1 LASNYVRVASNL
13 LAVDYK
19 RLDSNVSN
27 YVGAVDTRIS
37 TLTSL
42 ITVNDD
48 RASNYVR
55 VASNLLAVD
64 YKRLDSNVSNYVGAV
79 DTRISTL
86 ITVNDT
92 LASNYVRVASNLL
105 AVDYKRLDSNVSN
118 YVGAVDTRIS
128 TLITTNDD
136 RASNYVRVASN
147 VIISTVNSIGYI
159 TASTLP
165 TATTGTLGGV
175 KVDGSTITINGSGV
189 ISGANTYILPTAT
202 TGTLGGVKVDGSTI
216 TINGSGVISGANTY
230 VLPTATTGTL
240 GGVKVDG
247 STITINGSGVIS
259 GANTYVLPAAT
270 TGTLGGVRQG
280 TNTAINASGIISV
293 DLTTYTGNAIINGN
307 LTTSNLTVLG
317 STTTLDTNVYIT
329 ERLEILNDSL
339 NNAVIIKQK
348 TAGYNIM
355 NISNL
360 TSEVL
365 SVGYNGNI
373 TFKESI
379 NNITAT
385 QFNQIANITAND
397 NNVSNYVRTASNVLV
412 LDYKRLDSGV
422 SNYVSVSSNAL
433 VLDYKRLDGN
443 VSNYVRAAS
452 NVLALD
458 YRMLDGNVS
467 NYVRAASNVLA
478 LDYRMLDGNVSNYV
492 RAASN
497 ILVLDYKRLD
507 SNVSNY
513 VSVSSNALVLD
524 YKRLDSNV
532 SNYVSVSSNA
542 LVLDYKRL
550 DSNVSNY
557 VSVSSNAL
565 VLDYKRLDVNVS
577 NYVRETSN
585 FLYNNYS
592 NLIANIAVSGG
603 GTTTIISGGG
613 GGLSYWKNVTN
624 TNSNTI
630 YYGARVKIGGDKTVD
645 VANNYIM
652 DIVGNVRV
660 SGTITTGWS
669 GDGGGASDGG
679 VSSIGGGGGDS
690 YWTAIESSKHIY
702 YTSNVK
708 IGGASNVSPIN
719 KLEVTGNISATGQ
732 IISGFSDNRLKTITS
747 NINNPMDIISNLNG
761 FYYIPNDIAI
771 NNCSANNKEDIG
783 LSAQDVNKILPHI
796 VNLAPFDSL
805 IDNSNN
811 LISKSGCNYLTVN
824 YEKLAPVFIEAIKTL
839 NEKINYLTNE
849 IEKLKAR
856 D

>member
-1 LASNYVRVASNL
+1 
-13 LAVDYK
+13 
-19 RLDSNVSN
+19 
-27 YVGAVDTRIS
+27 
-37 TLTSL
+37 
-42 ITVNDD
+42 
-48 RASNYVR
+48 
-55 VASNLLAVD
+55 
-64 YKRLDSNVSNYVGAV
+64 
-79 DTRISTL
+79 
-86 ITVNDT
+86 
-92 LASNYVRVASNLL
+92 
-105 AVDYKRLDSNVSN
+105 
-118 YVGAVDTRIS
+118 
-128 TLITTNDD
+128 
-136 RASNYVRVASN
+136 
-147 VIISTVNSIGYI
+147 
-159 TASTLP
+159 
-165 TATTGTLGGV
+165 
-175 KVDGSTITINGSGV
+175 
-189 ISGANTYILPTAT
+189 
-202 TGTLGGVKVDGSTI
+202 
-216 TINGSGVISGANTY
+216 
-230 VLPTATTGTL
+230 
-240 GGVKVDG
+240 
-247 STITINGSGVIS
+247 
-259 GANTYVLPAAT
+259 
-270 TGTLGGVRQG
+270 
-280 TNTAINASGIISV
+280 
-293 DLTTYTGNAIINGN
+293 
-307 LTTSNLTVLG
+307 
-317 STTTLDTNVYIT
+317 
-329 ERLEILNDSL
+329 
-339 NNAVIIKQK
+339 
-348 TAGYNIM
+348 
-355 NISNL
+355 
-360 TSEVL
+360 
-365 SVGYNGNI
+365 
-373 TFKESI
+373 
-379 NNITAT
+379 
-385 QFNQIANITAND
+385 
-397 NNVSNYVRTASNVLV
+397 
-412 LDYKRLDSGV
+412 
-422 SNYVSVSSNAL
+422 
-433 VLDYKRLDGN
+433 
-443 VSNYVRAAS
+443 
-452 NVLALD
+452 VLALD

-719 KLEVTGNISATGQ
+719 KLEVDGNISATGQ

-771 NNCSANNKEDIG
+771 NNCSAKNKEDIG

>member
-1 LASNYVRVASNL
+1 V
-13 LAVDYK
+13 VDYK

-27 YVGAVDTRIS
+27 YLGAVDTRIS
-37 TLTSL
+37 SL

-55 VASNLLAVD
+55 VASNLLVVD
-64 YKRLDSNVSNYVGAV
+64 YKRLDSNVSNYLGAV
-79 DTRISTL
+79 DTRISSL
-86 ITVNDT
+86 ITV
-92 LASNYVRVASNLL
+92 
-105 AVDYKRLDSNVSN
+105 
-118 YVGAVDTRIS
+118 
-128 TLITTNDD
+128 NDD

-147 VIISTVNSIGYI
+147 VIISTVKSIGYI

-165 TATTGTLGGV
+165 KASDV
-175 KVDGSTITINGSGV
+175 
-189 ISGANTYILPTAT
+189 
-202 TGTLGGVKVDGSTI
+202 
-216 TINGSGVISGANTY
+216 
-230 VLPTATTGTL
+230 TL

-270 TGTLGGVRQG
+270 SGTLGGVRQG

-293 DLTTYTGNAIINGN
+293 DLSTYTGNAIINGN

-329 ERLEILNDSL
+329 ERLEIINDSL

-348 TAGYNIM
+348 TPGYNIM
-355 NISNL
+355 NVSNL

-385 QFNQIANITAND
+385 QFNQIANITTND
-397 NNVSNYVRTASNVLV
+397 DRASNYVRVASNLLVVDYKRLDGNVSNYVS
-412 LDYKRLDSGV
+412 S
-422 SNYVSVSSNAL
+422 SSNAL

-443 VSNYVRAAS
+443 VSNYVNA
-452 NVLALD
+452 
-458 YRMLDGNVS
+458 
-467 NYVRAASNVLA
+467 
-478 LDYRMLDGNVSNYV
+478 
-492 RAASN
+492 
-497 ILVLDYKRLD
+497 
-507 SNVSNY
+507 
-513 VSVSSNALVLD
+513 SSNALVLD
-524 YKRLDSNV
+524 YKRLDGNV
-532 SNYVSVSSNA
+532 SNYVSSSSNA

-550 DSNVSNY
+550 DGNVSNY
-557 VSVSSNAL
+557 VSASSNAL
-565 VLDYKRLDVNVS
+565 VLDYRTLDANVS
-577 NYVRETSN
+577 NYVRAASN
-585 FLYNNYS
+585 YLYTNYS

-603 GTTTIISGGG
+603 GTTTIVSGGG
-613 GGLSYWKNVTN
+613 GDLSYWKNVTA
-624 TNSNTI
+624 TTKNTI
-630 YYGARVKIGGDKTVD
+630 YYGAPVKIGGDKLVD

-679 VSSIGGGGGDS
+679 VSGIGGGDS
-690 YWTAIESSKHIY
+690 YWSAIEETKHIY

-708 IGGASNVSPIN
+708 IGGESNLSPTN
-719 KLEVTGNISATGQ
+719 KLEVTGNISATGV

-747 NINNPMDIISNLNG
+747 NINNPMDIISKLNG

-771 NNCSANNKEDIG
+771 NNCSAKNKEDVG
-783 LSAQDVNKILPHI
+783 LSAQDVYKILPHI
-796 VNLAPFDSL
+796 VNLAPFDCL
-805 IDNSNN
+805 MDNSNN

-824 YEKLAPVFIEAIKTL
+824 YEKLAPIFIEAIKTL

>member
-1 LASNYVRVASNL
+1 V
-13 LAVDYK
+13 VDYK

-27 YVGAVDTRIS
+27 YLGAVDTRIS
-37 TLTSL
+37 SL
-42 ITVNDD
+42 ITV
-48 RASNYVR
+48 
-55 VASNLLAVD
+55 
-64 YKRLDSNVSNYVGAV
+64 
-79 DTRISTL
+79 
-86 ITVNDT
+86 
-92 LASNYVRVASNLL
+92 
-105 AVDYKRLDSNVSN
+105 
-118 YVGAVDTRIS
+118 
-128 TLITTNDD
+128 NDD

-147 VIISTVNSIGYI
+147 VIISTVKSIGYI

-165 TATTGTLGGV
+165 KASDVTLGGV
-175 KVDGSTITINGSGV
+175 KVDGSTITID
-189 ISGANTYILPTAT
+189 GA
-202 TGTLGGVKVDGSTI
+202 
-216 TINGSGVISGANTY
+216 
-230 VLPTATTGTL
+230 
-240 GGVKVDG
+240 
-247 STITINGSGVIS
+247 GVIS

-270 TGTLGGVRQG
+270 SGTLGGVRQG

-293 DLTTYTGNAIINGN
+293 DLSTYTGNAIINGN

-329 ERLEILNDSL
+329 ERLEIINDSL

-348 TAGYNIM
+348 TPGYNIM
-355 NISNL
+355 NVSNL

-385 QFNQIANITAND
+385 QFNQIANITTND
-397 NNVSNYVRTASNVLV
+397 DRASNYVRVASNLLVVDYKRLDGNVSNYVS
-412 LDYKRLDSGV
+412 S
-422 SNYVSVSSNAL
+422 SSNAL

-443 VSNYVRAAS
+443 VSNYVNA
-452 NVLALD
+452 
-458 YRMLDGNVS
+458 
-467 NYVRAASNVLA
+467 
-478 LDYRMLDGNVSNYV
+478 
-492 RAASN
+492 
-497 ILVLDYKRLD
+497 
-507 SNVSNY
+507 
-513 VSVSSNALVLD
+513 SSNALVLD
-524 YKRLDSNV
+524 YKRLDGNV
-532 SNYVSVSSNA
+532 SNYVSSSSNA

-550 DSNVSNY
+550 DGNVSNY
-557 VSVSSNAL
+557 VSASSNAL
-565 VLDYKRLDVNVS
+565 VLDYRTLDANVS
-577 NYVRETSN
+577 NYVRATSN
-585 FLYNNYS
+585 FLYTNYS

-603 GTTTIISGGG
+603 GTTTIVSGGG
-613 GGLSYWKNVTN
+613 GDLSYWKNVTA
-624 TNSNTI
+624 TTKNTI
-630 YYGARVKIGGDKTVD
+630 YYGAPVKIGGDKLVD

-679 VSSIGGGGGDS
+679 VSGIGGGDS
-690 YWTAIESSKHIY
+690 YWSAIEETKHIY

-708 IGGASNVSPIN
+708 IGGESNLSPTN
-719 KLEVTGNISATGQ
+719 KLEVTGNISATGV

-747 NINNPMDIISNLNG
+747 NINNPMDIISKLNG

-771 NNCSANNKEDIG
+771 NNCSAKNKEDVG

-796 VNLAPFDSL
+796 VNLAPFDCL
-805 IDNSNN
+805 MDNSNN

-824 YEKLAPVFIEAIKTL
+824 YEKLAPIFIEAIKTL

>member
-1 LASNYVRVASNL
+1 V
-13 LAVDYK
+13 VDYK

-27 YVGAVDTRIS
+27 YLGAVDTRIS
-37 TLTSL
+37 SL
-42 ITVNDD
+42 ITV
-48 RASNYVR
+48 
-55 VASNLLAVD
+55 
-64 YKRLDSNVSNYVGAV
+64 
-79 DTRISTL
+79 
-86 ITVNDT
+86 
-92 LASNYVRVASNLL
+92 
-105 AVDYKRLDSNVSN
+105 
-118 YVGAVDTRIS
+118 
-128 TLITTNDD
+128 NDD

-147 VIISTVNSIGYI
+147 VIISTVKSIGYI

-165 TATTGTLGGV
+165 KASDVTLGGV
-175 KVDGSTITINGSGV
+175 KVDGSTITID
-189 ISGANTYILPTAT
+189 GA
-202 TGTLGGVKVDGSTI
+202 
-216 TINGSGVISGANTY
+216 
-230 VLPTATTGTL
+230 
-240 GGVKVDG
+240 
-247 STITINGSGVIS
+247 GVIS

-270 TGTLGGVRQG
+270 SGTLGGVRQG

-293 DLTTYTGNAIINGN
+293 DLSTYTGNAIINGN

-329 ERLEILNDSL
+329 ERLEIINDSL

-348 TAGYNIM
+348 TPGYNIM
-355 NISNL
+355 NVSNL

-385 QFNQIANITAND
+385 QFNQIANITTND
-397 NNVSNYVRTASNVLV
+397 DRASNYVRVTSNLLVVDYKRLDGNVSNYVS
-412 LDYKRLDSGV
+412 S
-422 SNYVSVSSNAL
+422 SSNAL

-443 VSNYVRAAS
+443 VSNYVNA
-452 NVLALD
+452 
-458 YRMLDGNVS
+458 
-467 NYVRAASNVLA
+467 
-478 LDYRMLDGNVSNYV
+478 
-492 RAASN
+492 
-497 ILVLDYKRLD
+497 
-507 SNVSNY
+507 
-513 VSVSSNALVLD
+513 SSNALVLD
-524 YKRLDSNV
+524 YKRLDGNV
-532 SNYVSVSSNA
+532 SNYVSSSSNA

-550 DSNVSNY
+550 DGNVSNY
-557 VSVSSNAL
+557 VSASSNAL
-565 VLDYKRLDVNVS
+565 VLDYRTLDANVS
-577 NYVRETSN
+577 NYVRATSN
-585 FLYNNYS
+585 FLYTNYS

-603 GTTTIISGGG
+603 GTTTIVSGGG
-613 GGLSYWKNVTN
+613 GDLSYWKNVTA
-624 TNSNTI
+624 TTKNTI
-630 YYGARVKIGGDKTVD
+630 YYGAPVKIGGDKLVD

-679 VSSIGGGGGDS
+679 VSGIGGGDS
-690 YWTAIESSKHIY
+690 YWSAIEETKHIY

-708 IGGASNVSPIN
+708 IGGESNLSPTN
-719 KLEVTGNISATGQ
+719 KLEVTGNISATGV

-747 NINNPMDIISNLNG
+747 NINNPMDIISKLNG

-771 NNCSANNKEDIG
+771 SNCSAKNKEDIG

-796 VNLAPFDSL
+796 VNLAPFDCL
-805 IDNSNN
+805 MDNSNN

-824 YEKLAPVFIEAIKTL
+824 YEKLAPIFIEAIKTL

>member
-1 LASNYVRVASNL
+1 V
-13 LAVDYK
+13 VDYK

-27 YVGAVDTRIS
+27 YLGAVDTRIS
-37 TLTSL
+37 SL
-42 ITVNDD
+42 ITV
-48 RASNYVR
+48 
-55 VASNLLAVD
+55 
-64 YKRLDSNVSNYVGAV
+64 
-79 DTRISTL
+79 
-86 ITVNDT
+86 
-92 LASNYVRVASNLL
+92 
-105 AVDYKRLDSNVSN
+105 
-118 YVGAVDTRIS
+118 
-128 TLITTNDD
+128 NDD

-147 VIISTVNSIGYI
+147 VIISTVKSIGYI

-165 TATTGTLGGV
+165 KASDVTLGGV
-175 KVDGSTITINGSGV
+175 KVDGSTITID
-189 ISGANTYILPTAT
+189 GA
-202 TGTLGGVKVDGSTI
+202 
-216 TINGSGVISGANTY
+216 
-230 VLPTATTGTL
+230 
-240 GGVKVDG
+240 
-247 STITINGSGVIS
+247 GVIS

-270 TGTLGGVRQG
+270 SGTLGGVRQG

-293 DLTTYTGNAIINGN
+293 DLSTYTGNAIINGN

-329 ERLEILNDSL
+329 ERLEIINDSL

-348 TAGYNIM
+348 TPGYNIM
-355 NISNL
+355 NVSNL

-385 QFNQIANITAND
+385 QFNQIANITTND
-397 NNVSNYVRTASNVLV
+397 DRASNYVRVTSNLLVVDYKRLDGNVSNYVS
-412 LDYKRLDSGV
+412 S
-422 SNYVSVSSNAL
+422 SSNAL

-443 VSNYVRAAS
+443 VSNYVNA
-452 NVLALD
+452 
-458 YRMLDGNVS
+458 
-467 NYVRAASNVLA
+467 
-478 LDYRMLDGNVSNYV
+478 
-492 RAASN
+492 
-497 ILVLDYKRLD
+497 
-507 SNVSNY
+507 
-513 VSVSSNALVLD
+513 SSNALVLD
-524 YKRLDSNV
+524 YKRLDGNV
-532 SNYVSVSSNA
+532 SNYVSSSSNA

-550 DSNVSNY
+550 DGNVSNY
-557 VSVSSNAL
+557 VSASSNAL
-565 VLDYKRLDVNVS
+565 VLDYRTLDANVS
-577 NYVRETSN
+577 NYVRATSN
-585 FLYNNYS
+585 FLYTNYS

-603 GTTTIISGGG
+603 GTTTIVSGGG
-613 GGLSYWKNVTN
+613 GDLSYWKNVTA
-624 TNSNTI
+624 TTKNTI
-630 YYGARVKIGGDKTVD
+630 YYGAPVKIGGDKLVD

-679 VSSIGGGGGDS
+679 VSGIGGGDS
-690 YWTAIESSKHIY
+690 YWSAIEETKHIY

-708 IGGASNVSPIN
+708 IGGESNLSPTN
-719 KLEVTGNISATGQ
+719 KLEVTGNISATGV

-747 NINNPMDIISNLNG
+747 NINNPMDIISKLNG

-771 NNCSANNKEDIG
+771 NNCSAKNKEDVG

-796 VNLAPFDSL
+796 VNLAPFDCL
-805 IDNSNN
+805 MDNSNN

-824 YEKLAPVFIEAIKTL
+824 YEKLAPIFIEAIKTL

>member
-1 LASNYVRVASNL
+1 M
-13 LAVDYK
+13 DYK
-19 RLDSNVSN
+19 RLDANVSN

-37 TLTSL
+37 SL
-42 ITVNDD
+42 ITLNDD
-48 RASNYVR
+48 RASNYV
-55 VASNLLAVD
+55 S
-64 YKRLDSNVSNYVGAV
+64 
-79 DTRISTL
+79 
-86 ITVNDT
+86 
-92 LASNYVRVASNLL
+92 
-105 AVDYKRLDSNVSN
+105 
-118 YVGAVDTRIS
+118 
-128 TLITTNDD
+128 
-136 RASNYVRVASN
+136 VASN
-147 VIISTVNSIGYI
+147 VIISTVKSIGYI

-189 ISGANTYILPTAT
+189 ISGANTY
-202 TGTLGGVKVDGSTI
+202 
-216 TINGSGVISGANTY
+216 
-230 VLPTATTGTL
+230 VLP
-240 GGVKVDG
+240 V
-247 STITINGSGVIS
+247 
-259 GANTYVLPAAT
+259 AT

-293 DLTTYTGNAIINGN
+293 DLSTYTGNAIINGN
-307 LTTSNLTVLG
+307 LTTSNITVLG

-329 ERLEILNDSL
+329 ERLEIFNDSL

-348 TAGYNIM
+348 TPGYNIM

-385 QFNQIANITAND
+385 QFNQIANITTND
-397 NNVSNYVRTASNVLV
+397 NNVSNYVRIASNVLV
-412 LDYKRLDSGV
+412 LDYKRLD
-422 SNYVSVSSNAL
+422 A
-433 VLDYKRLDGN
+433 
-443 VSNYVRAAS
+443 
-452 NVLALD
+452 
-458 YRMLDGNVS
+458 
-467 NYVRAASNVLA
+467 
-478 LDYRMLDGNVSNYV
+478 
-492 RAASN
+492 
-497 ILVLDYKRLD
+497 
-507 SNVSNY
+507 NVSNY

-524 YKRLDSNV
+524 YKRLDANV
-532 SNYVSVSSNA
+532 SNYVRVASNVLALDYRMLDDNVSNYVRVASNA

-550 DSNVSNY
+550 DTNVSNY
-557 VSVSSNAL
+557 VGVASNAL
-565 VLDYKRLDVNVS
+565 VLDYKRLDTNVS

-613 GGLSYWKNVTN
+613 GGLTYWKNITN

-630 YYGARVKIGGDKTVD
+630 YYGAPVKIGGDKTVD

-690 YWTAIESSKHIY
+690 YWSAIDSSKHIY

-708 IGGASNVSPIN
+708 IGGASNILPIN
-719 KLEVTGNISATGQ
+719 KLEVDGNISATGQ

-747 NINNPMDIISNLNG
+747 NINNPMDIISKLNG

-771 NNCSANNKEDIG
+771 NNCSAKNKEDIG

-796 VNLAPFDSL
+796 VNLAPFDSF

-856 D
+856 G